1 MSTVINLYIDQ
12 GAEFY
17 RTMTVTDTNKAVI
30 NLTNCTVIGQLRKGY
45 TSTTSIPF
53 VMTII
58 DRLTGK
64 VSMSLSATATAAIT
78 EGRYVY
84 DVELTSV
91 DQKVY
96 RILEG
101 NATVSPNVTR

>member
-1 MSTVINLYIDQ
+1 MAIVTNLYIDQ

-53 VMTII
+53 VMTIL
-58 DRLTGK
+58 DRITGK
-64 VSMSLSATATAAIT
+64 VSMALSAIATAAIA

-84 DVELTSV
+84 DVEVTSV
-91 DQKVY
+91 EQKVY

-101 NATVSPNVTR
+101 NVLVSPNVTR